1 MTSFVP
7 AHPSAAADLATFA
20 RRVAKFEADAVVRI
34 VAYGPVAGC
43 FAETPFDALALRA
56 VALAEP
62 AEFDVVVEAGTLAA
76 RAVGTAGEF
85 ELPPALPALRWASS
99 LPPRSGWTELAR
111 LKLVDVVADVD
122 RGVEEF
128 RERAAGVADGKSLR
142 AGRAAL
148 EGLATEIWDREL
160 ASGVPLRLAHA
171 AGSYGFLGGPDDAG
185 EVVLRA
191 VGAWWRL
198 DAPNGTMLART
209 GLALFAL

>member
-7 AHPSAAADLATFA
+7 SHPDAAGDLAMFA
-20 RRVAKFEADAVVRI
+20 RRVAKYEPDSVLRI
-34 VAYGPVAGC
+34 VAHGTVAGC

-62 AEFDVVVEAGTLAA
+62 ADFDIVVEAGNLAA
-76 RAVGTAGEF
+76 RAVGAAGRF

-111 LKLVDVVADVD
+111 LPLTAVVADVE

-128 RERAAGVADGKSLR
+128 RTRAVGVADGKSLR

-160 ASGVPLRLAHA
+160 AAGMPLRLAH
-171 AGSYGFLGGPDDAG
+171 
-185 EVVLRA
+185 
-191 VGAWWRL
+191 
-198 DAPNGTMLART
+198 
-209 GLALFAL
+209 